1 MPEWTPAEAA
11 ALASKGGKARARQ
24 LKLSPEERAVE
35 AVRSKAPDLMR
46 ELLAAA
52 MGAGDFEGIKAETR
66 VSAILRALEYGIGR
80 PAPAVKAKPEV
91 VETTGLT
98 LA

>member
-1 MPEWTPAEAA
+1 MPWTAEEAA
-11 ALASKGGKARARQ
+11 QHASAGGKATARKMQ
-24 LKLSPEERAVE
+24 KSPEERAVE
-35 AVRSKAPDLMR
+35 ACRTKAPDLMK

-52 MGAGDFEGIKAETR
+52 AGTGDFLGIKAETR